1 MIVLQQMPAQGKAVL
16 RNIRSRASRIVAH
29 ALLVLSALPL
39 ALPAAQAPA
48 SLEARVQ
55 RLEDEK
61 AIERLLLEYGRT
73 LDARDFAAYAALFAA
88 DGQWKGAQG
97 AYKGPKEIQTQMEK
111 IFTDAAADIP
121 KGQNFHVMS
130 DFVIDVQGDRATARS
145 KFIFYKL
152 DGRKPVAEVAGRYE
166 DVLIRVGSAWKFL
179 SRTALGPG

>member
-1 MIVLQQMPAQGKAVL
+1 ML
-16 RNIRSRASRIVAH
+16 RPVRVI
-29 ALLVLSALPL
+29 ALLALSALTP
-39 ALPAAQAPA
+39 ALIVAAQAPNPA
-48 SLEARVQ
+48 SIEARLQ
-55 RLEDEK
+55 RIEDEK

-88 DGQWKGAQG
+88 DGVWKGAQG
-97 AYKGPKEIQTQMEK
+97 AYTGPREIQTQMEK

-121 KGQNFHVMS
+121 RGQNFHVMS

-166 DVLIRVGSAWKFL
+166 DVLIRVGGAWKFL

>member
-1 MIVLQQMPAQGKAVL
+1 MS
-16 RNIRSRASRIVAH
+16 RSMLVV
-29 ALLVLSALPL
+29 ALLAVSSL
-39 ALPAAQAPA
+39 APA
-48 SLEARVQ
+48 LTCAGQASAAGSLEARLQ
-55 RLEDEK
+55 RIEDEK
-61 AIERLLLEYGRT
+61 AIERVLLEYGRT

-130 DFVIDVQGDRATARS
+130 DFIIEVQGDRATARS

-179 SRTALGPG
+179 TRTALGPG

>member
-1 MIVLQQMPAQGKAVL
+1 MMRGQRIFPRGAAMS
-16 RNIRSRASRIVAH
+16 RSMHVV
-29 ALLVLSALPL
+29 ALLVLSTMTPAL
-39 ALPAAQAPA
+39 ACAAQASAPT
-48 SLEARVQ
+48 SLEARLQ
-55 RLEDEK
+55 RMEDEK
-61 AIERLLLEYGRT
+61 AIERVLLEYGRT

-97 AYKGPKEIQTQMEK
+97 AYKGPKEIQEQMEK
-111 IFTDAAADIP
+111 TFTAAAADIP

-166 DVLIRVGSAWKFL
+166 DVLIRVGGAWKFL
-179 SRTALGPG
+179 ARTALGPG